1 MPLLLLQLP
10 QPRHR
15 ALHQS
20 PTGDVTCWATPICA
34 HLHKGIDLDGSGK
47 QEGKALWCGG
57 SVCPSKRFRAV
68 AARLTFD
75 DRYGTGRM
83 RRPQGGGLDADS
95 HHQEK
100 RCGWLDRSRQIF
112 IITQRLH
119 VLL

>member
-1 MPLLLLQLP
+1 MEVAN
-10 QPRHR
+10 RKAER
-15 ALHQS
+15 SGVVALFVR
-20 PTGDVTCWATPICA
+20 PNG
-34 HLHKGIDLDGSGK
+34 
-47 QEGKALWCGG
+47 
-57 SVCPSKRFRAV
+57 FRAV

-119 VLL
+119 ALL